1 MLELPLSEPAV
12 GITQLERPQKIA
24 RLLKI
29 GPHGH
34 DLVHQIL
41 HADDPQ
47 FPQLLLN
54 QRVVGERDALLV
66 DLAVAAL
73 VDQVA
78 HGFRGRVAVCDVGF
92 HDLEHLGRGF
102 GEADEDAVVD
112 LEQAQQ
118 LEDLAGFGGDFVDT
132 VGFFCEG

>member
-1 MLELPLSEPAV
+1 MLELPLPKPSIR
-12 GITQLERPQKIA
+12 ITQLERPQKVA
-24 RLLKI
+24 RLLEI

-41 HADDPQ
+41 HADDAQ
-47 FPQLLLN
+47 FPQLLLD
-54 QRVVGERDALLV
+54 QRVIGERDALFV

-78 HGFRGRVAVCDVGF
+78 HGLGGGVPVGDVGF
-92 HDLEHLGRGF
+92 HDLEHFGGRF
-102 GEADEDAVVD
+102 GEPDEDPVID
-112 LEQAQQ
+112 LEEPQQ

-132 VGFFCEG
+132 GGWVCG